1 MFSIR
6 EAEVSDSGN
15 LQQAAPY
22 ILVLDDDAAIREVLS
37 EVLEEEG
44 YQVKS
49 AANGREGLQILRAN
63 DGSAGLILLDLM
75 MPIMNGWDF
84 RALQLQDPALATIP
98 VVVLS
103 ADRDI
108 RLKAA
113 SISAHD
119 YLAKPVDLNVLVEAV
134 RRHYPN
140 SGEQTP

>member
-1 MFSIR
+1 M
-6 EAEVSDSGN
+6 
-15 LQQAAPY
+15 
-22 ILVLDDDAAIREVLS
+22 LVLDDDAAIREVLS